1 MSKANH
7 MPTAKRNNARSS
19 EDTHRDRGLILP
31 LVLVLTVVLGAVVVA
46 IATYATTTLRA
57 GSAVESR
64 VDRLAA
70 TDAGMQIAL
79 EKLRTR
85 EAGCITSNQVIYS
98 GTVNRQ
104 PVAVSCQ
111 RTTINAADIGKF
123 AVVVTAEGVPVGTSS
138 FNALGT
144 NVSTK
149 PRSIG
154 GNVYLA
160 RPPAALDKPVQV
172 TEGDIYYFSGDMS
185 CKDPTYGVLLQFKP
199 IDERGYVCTS
209 DTWQTMFQQPPLPT
223 KNTSNRIA
231 TGKTNAKGCTVFQP
245 GVYKKPPV
253 IGAGTQNFFE
263 PGTYSF
269 EFDGELQIKNA
280 VVTAGTSGPA
290 GTGSSPV
297 ARTSTTFASPWC
309 ATAINA
315 FNTSNNTNT
324 GVTWI
329 LSDKSRI
336 TVDPNGQVELFA
348 PQSGSPTQMMSPSIV
363 ALQSSTTQ
371 YIANTLGAS
380 GPPLI
385 DLQEGSSNG
394 IVIHGG
400 VWAPTASINLGNI
413 AQSANGQFLGGV
425 VVASLN
431 LQTAASAGNF
441 NLRVVTTSA
450 TKRVV
455 LTSISG
461 ITTTRVVALIRAS
474 TGSYAIESR
483 RVE

>member
-7 MPTAKRNNARSS
+7 MPTSQRSNTCS
-19 EDTHRDRGLILP
+19 SQHADRDSGLILP
-31 LVLVLTVVLGAVVVA
+31 LVLVLTVVLGGVVLA
-46 IATYATTTLRA
+46 ISSYAATTLRA
-57 GSAVESR
+57 GSVVENR
-64 VDRLAA
+64 VDQLAA
-70 TDAGMQIAL
+70 SDAGIQIAL

-85 EAGCITSNQVIYS
+85 EASCTTNSQLVHS

-104 PVAVSCQ
+104 PFTVKCQ

-123 AVVVTAEGVPVGTSS
+123 AVVVTAEGMNGAPS
-138 FNALGT
+138 FIAQGT
-144 NVSTK
+144 NVSER

-160 RPPAALDKPVQV
+160 SPPSSLDKPVQV
-172 TEGDIYYFSGDMS
+172 TDGDIYYYSPTS
-185 CKDPTYGVLLQFKP
+185 TCIDPTYGNLAFKP
-199 IDERGYVCTS
+199 ADERGYVCTN
-209 DTWQTMFQQPPLPT
+209 DTWQTMFQQPPLPVKT
-223 KNTSNRIA
+223 TTNRAA

-245 GVYKKPPV
+245 GVYKNPPV

-269 EFDGELQIKNA
+269 EFDGAIQIKNA
-280 VVTAGTSGPA
+280 IVTAGTSGPA
-290 GTGSSPV
+290 GAGSSAV
-297 ARTSTTFASPWC
+297 ARTPSTFASPWC

-315 FNTSNNTNT
+315 FNSPGNTNT

-329 LSDKSRI
+329 MSDKSRI
-336 TVDPNGQVELFA
+336 AVDANGQLELFA
-348 PQSGSPTQMMSPSIV
+348 PLPASPTQMMSPSIV
-363 ALQSSTTQ
+363 ALQSSAAP
-371 YIANTLGAS
+371 YNANTLGAT

-394 IVIHGG
+394 VVVHGG
-400 VWAPTASINLGNI
+400 VWAPTAAINLGNI
-413 AQSANGQFLGGV
+413 AQSANGQFMGGL

-441 NLRVVTTSA
+441 NLRVVTTAA

-455 LTSISG
+455 LTSTSG
-461 ITTTRVVALIRAS
+461 GTTTRVIALVRAS